1 MDILDRFLLSTCDSY
16 LKLNILCSLP
26 KFVFKEGVLIFIWII
41 FISCKGDLTINII
54 FNNKD
59 KVLLYINLILL
70 FIVLIT
76 ILYLNCDLKQLNIK
90 AVFSLLLFIDTL
102 FINNLFLIKN
112 ILYIF
117 ILIHNFLVIGC
128 HDNTLLTLKMNCLL
142 LNRLSIDT

>member
-16 LKLNILCSLP
+16 FKLNILCSLP
-26 KFVFKEGVLIFIWII
+26 KFVFKEKVLIFIWII

-59 KVLLYINLILL
+59 KALLYINLILL

-90 AVFSLLLFIDTL
+90 AVFFFIIIYRY
-102 FINNLFLIKN
+102 FIYK
-112 ILYIF
+112 
-117 ILIHNFLVIGC
+117 
-128 HDNTLLTLKMNCLL
+128 
-142 LNRLSIDT
+142 